1 MPRRKT
7 SKIKWCFLI
16 SPSSFLMEFLG
27 KLVYQIVKE
36 RDECILAVDSKIA
49 EYSKKKYFPQD
60 IKILSKAD
68 WYVENYKKNQKEFG
82 NLSWREFF
90 PEFDRLKL
98 FKFGYNNSVE
108 MVSQLYQFIN
118 FLFQKEKPD
127 IVIYE
132 PPSGTIA
139 ELFYYLC
146 KKNNITYFGL
156 TPSKFKGRI
165 DVYDLEHTDSKY
177 EKTFRKISNI
187 SEEERSFTRD
197 FIKKFLSHKQL
208 PSYMKYHNIYYNQI
222 DRLKNY
228 LKRAAEIYQPW
239 LKYFLKRKY
248 FKSFDYG
255 SELEFKYDFWYPGK
269 VLMRKFKFLF
279 QKNIYDSLDKND
291 KFFLFPL
298 HSQPEYST
306 LILAR
311 YFSDQVNTIKNAAF
325 SLPFPYKLY
334 VKEHPIV
341 QGDRPRNFYREIKQI
356 PNVVL
361 VSPYENVKNL
371 IKKSRGIVTL
381 TSTIGM
387 EAALTG
393 KPVYVLGNTFYS
405 YHSLCRKVNGFE
417 ELKQRI
423 EADLNRESTPGD
435 LENVNLRF
443 IISYFRNTI
452 AGDIAAASS
461 KNDTNDY
468 KEIYEGIKR
477 MFLE

>member
-1 MPRRKT
+1 MR
-7 SKIKWCFLI
+7 WCFLL
-16 SPSSFLMEFLG
+16 SFPPFLMEFLG
-27 KLVYQIVKE
+27 KLSYRIVKE
-36 RDECILAVDSKIA
+36 GDGCILAADSKIA
-49 EYSKKKYFPQD
+49 EYGKKKRFSPD
-60 IKILSKAD
+60 VKILSKVD
-68 WYVENYKKNQKEFG
+68 WCLENYKKNQKEFG
-82 NLSWREFF
+82 NLSWKEFF
-90 PEFDRLKL
+90 PDFDRFKL

-108 MVSQLYQFIN
+108 MVSQFYQFIN

-127 IVIYE
+127 ILIYE
-132 PPSGTIA
+132 PPSGAIA
-139 ELFYYLC
+139 ELFYYFC

-156 TPSKFKGRI
+156 VPSKFEGRI

-177 EKTFRKISNI
+177 EKTFREIKNI
-187 SEEERSFTRD
+187 SGEERSFAQN
-197 FIKKFLSHKQL
+197 FIKNFLSHKQL
-208 PSYMKYHNIYYNQI
+208 PSYMKYHNTYYNQI
-222 DRLKNY
+222 GRLKNY
-228 LKRAAEIYQPW
+228 LKRAVEIYQPW

-248 FKSFDYG
+248 FKSFDYK
-255 SELEFKYDFWYPGK
+255 SEIEFKYDFRYPKK
-269 VLMRKFKFLF
+269 VLTRRLKFLF
-279 QKNIYDSLDKND
+279 QKNIYDSLDDND

-298 HSQPEYST
+298 QSQPEYST

-341 QGDRPRNFYREIKQI
+341 QGDRPRNFYRKIKQI

-361 VSPYENVKNL
+361 VSPYENVENL
-371 IKKSRGIVTL
+371 IKKSQGVITL
-381 TSTIGM
+381 TSTVGM
-387 EAALTG
+387 EAALAG
-393 KPVYVLGNTFYS
+393 KPVYVLGDVFYS
-405 YHSLCRKVNGFE
+405 YHPWCRKVNGFE

-423 EADLNRESTPGD
+423 EADLNRESFPGD

-468 KEIYEGIKR
+468 QAIYQDIKR
-477 MFLE
+477 MFLYGKTNFI